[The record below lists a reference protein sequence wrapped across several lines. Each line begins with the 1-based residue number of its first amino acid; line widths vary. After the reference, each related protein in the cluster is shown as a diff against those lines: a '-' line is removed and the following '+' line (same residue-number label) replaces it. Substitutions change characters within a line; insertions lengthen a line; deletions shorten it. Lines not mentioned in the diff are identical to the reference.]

1 MFEGQEH
8 DICQRPWGNI
18 LEEVVFSLKS
28 KGTDKCKLGEGSRG
42 KIMDRKHHV
51 QRSCGTEKQI

>member
-8 DICQRPWGNI
+8 DICQRPWGKI

-28 KGTDKCKLGEGSRG
+28 KGTDK
-42 KIMDRKHHV
+42 
-51 QRSCGTEKQI
+51 